1 MREQLEQ
8 RLHELKAEWE
18 TGQHMLAEL
27 ETKQAHLRETLLRI
41 SGAVQVLEEMLAA
54 PQPGHANGVPSPEPQ
69 DSTVTP

>member
-1 MREQLEQ
+1 
-8 RLHELKAEWE
+8 
-18 TGQHMLAEL
+18 MLAEL